1 MQHLSNISNTLNTSL
16 HVQSQLYIREA
27 GNYFFV
33 NA

>member
-1 MQHLSNISNTLNTSL
+1 MQHLSNISNLNTSL
-16 HVQSQLYIREA
+16 HVQSQLYSREA